1 MTPIIHRPADRK
13 RYGRRR
19 PLPAL
24 LILVVL
30 AATSAIVWVNV
41 LHQAANSTVRA
52 VCPAGQRTPTKLPT
66 LTPLVYAALNN
77 VVPAPAGQVKV
88 RVLNASTQSGL
99 AARVDSEFH
108 VLGFV
113 QAAPPADD
121 PRYPLGDMRCF
132 GQIRFGP
139 NGVAAART
147 VSIVAPC
154 AQLVRDNRQDASVDI
169 ALGSYSNDLAPTSDA
184 KQVLTQLAAWAAKHP
199 TATGGL
205 QAQNGQQPAVS
216 AALLA
221 GAHTFQC

>member
-13 RYGRRR
+13 RHGRRR

-52 VCPAGQRTPTKLPT
+52 VCPAGKSAPAKLPA
-66 LTPLVYAALNN
+66 LTPLSYTALNS
-77 VVPAPAGQVKV
+77 VTPAPAAQVKV

-99 AARVDSEFH
+99 AARVDTQFQQ
-108 VLGFV
+108 LGFV

-121 PRYPLGDMRCF
+121 PRHPLGDMRCF

-139 NGVAAART
+139 NGAAAART
-147 VSIVAPC
+147 VSLVVPC
-154 AQLVRDNRQDASVDI
+154 AQLVRDSRQDPSVDV
-169 ALGSYSNDLAPTSDA
+169 ALGSYSNDLTPTQA
-184 KQVLTQLAAWAAKHP
+184 TKQVLTQLAAWAAKHP
-199 TATGGL
+199 PTTGGL
-205 QAQNGQQPAVS
+205 QSQSGQQPAVS
-216 AALLA
+216 ASLLA